1 MEAEAVVESTVTEL
15 ESVVGRWDRT
25 TTSRSLLKQTG
36 IVRHMKTE
44 GVTEVVVNRP
54 GQIATEGRNGW
65 SLHEAPE
72 CTFDALNN
80 LANALC
86 VMNDKHLTAQS
97 PIQNIVLPDGER
109 CQVLIYPAC
118 EEGTVSI
125 TIRIP
130 SKVRLSMDDYERFE
144 AFKDFVD
151 VSYHKAIPANV
162 DLKPFEIEMLQAK
175 EKRDVRRLLEL
186 AIEHK
191 LNIVFVGGTGSG
203 KTTLMKAL
211 ADLVDPDTRVGTIE
225 DTHELSLPNQWNKV
239 HMFYSAAL
247 PPKEIVKSTLR
258 MKFDRVY
265 LAELR
270 GDETWDYLGLL
281 NTGHEG
287 GMTSIHANGPRE
299 TFARIA
305 TLVKQ
310 SEVGLGLDYDFILR
324 EAKTTIDLVV
334 FMDRKRLT
342 KLYYDP
348 VEKYLL
354 LNGLK

>member
-1 MEAEAVVESTVTEL
+1 MESESIVLPYDKTITV
-15 ESVVGRWDRT
+15 
-25 TTSRSLLKQTG
+25 RSLLKQTG
-36 IVRHMKTE
+36 IIRHMKTE

-54 GQIATEGRNGW
+54 GEIATEGNTGW
-65 SLHEAPE
+65 RRHDAPE
-72 CTFDALNN
+72 CTFDALNQ

-86 VMNDKHLTAQS
+86 VMNTKHLTPQS

-109 CQVLIYPAC
+109 GQVLIYPAC

-130 SKVRLSMDDYERFE
+130 SKRRLSMDDYDRFE

-151 VSYHKAIPANV
+151 VSYHKSVPENV
-162 DLKPFEIEMLQAK
+162 ELQPFELAMLEAK
-175 EKRDVRRLLEL
+175 ETRNVRLLLEL
-186 AIEHK
+186 AVEHK
-191 LNIVFVGGTGSG
+191 QNIVFVGGTGSG

-225 DTHELSLPNQWNKV
+225 DTHELGLPNQWNKV
-239 HMFYSAAL
+239 HMFYSETLL
-247 PPKEIVKSTLR
+247 PKAIVKSTLR

-334 FMDRKRLT
+334 FMDHKRLT

-354 LNGLK
+354 LNGMK